1 MRRRTAEKRQITPDR
16 KYGSIL
22 ISKMINKIM
31 LDGKKSIAEN
41 ILYTAMENGAKKE
54 NVTPIDFFNKV
65 LENVG
70 PKKKISLR
78 RFGGNTY
85 SVPRE
90 VKSEE
95 RPLRAIFILVQTMRD
110 ISFTQGKKAAS
121 VLEDI
126 LIQSYQ
132 NNGAAVSAKE
142 KIHKTAEA
150 NAAFAHFQ
158 W

>member
-1 MRRRTAEKRQITPDR
+1 
-16 KYGSIL
+16 
-22 ISKMINKIM
+22 MINKIM
-31 LDGKKSIAEN
+31 LAGKKSIAESIFYN
-41 ILYTAMENGAKKE
+41 ALEKASTKE
-54 NVTPIDFFNKV
+54 NATPIDFFNKII
-65 LENVG
+65 ENVG

-90 VKSEE
+90 VKTEE
-95 RPLRAIFILVQTMRD
+95 RPLRAISILVQTMRET
-110 ISFTQGKKAAS
+110 SFTQGKPATD
-121 VLEDI
+121 VLEEL

-132 NNGAAVSAKE
+132 NTGAAVNARE